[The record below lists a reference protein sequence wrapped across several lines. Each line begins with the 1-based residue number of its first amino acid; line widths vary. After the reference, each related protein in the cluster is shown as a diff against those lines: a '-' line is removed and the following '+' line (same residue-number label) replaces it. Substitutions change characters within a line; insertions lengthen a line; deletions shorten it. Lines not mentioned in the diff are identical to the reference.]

1 MYPKV
6 KAKNLSYKI
15 NEKKLFQNISFELF
29 PSRAIHIQGDNGSGK
44 TTLLKIISGLTRQVK
59 GDLELKLDK
68 SLCFLGHKN
77 ALKQYL
83 TVEKNLYLLDVMD
96 HPDLAKHLT
105 QFGLDKSFD
114 INLSSLSFGQQ
125 KKIALLRVFL
135 NDSDLL
141 ILDEPCVGLDHQS
154 QEYLCAFLNREL
166 TLGKSILFSSHISL
180 DINSEILNLNSKI

>member
-6 KAKNLSYKI
+6 KATNLSYKI

-29 PSRAIHIQGDNGSGK
+29 SGSAIHIQGDNGSGK
-44 TTLLKIISGLTRQVK
+44 TTLLKIICGLTRQVR
-59 GDLELKLDK
+59 GNLELKLDK
-68 SLCFLGHKN
+68 KVCFLGHKN

-83 TVEKNLYLLDVMD
+83 TVEKNLSLLGVND
-96 HPDLAKHLT
+96 HPNLSKHLI
-105 QFGLDKSFD
+105 QFGLNKSLD

-141 ILDEPCVGLDHQS
+141 VLDEPCVGLDQQS
-154 QEYLCAFLNREL
+154 QEYLCTFINNEL

-180 DINSEILNLNSKI
+180 DINSEVLNLSS

>member
-1 MYPKV
+1 MHLKV

-15 NEKKLFQNISFELF
+15 NEKKLFHDISFELF
-29 PSRAIHIQGDNGSGK
+29 SGKAIHVQGDNGSGK
-44 TTLLKIISGLTRQVK
+44 TTLLKIICGLTRQVK
-59 GDLELKLDK
+59 GNLELKLDK
-68 SLCFLGHKN
+68 KVCFLGHKN

-83 TVEKNLYLLDVMD
+83 TVEENLSLLGVND
-96 HPDLAKHLT
+96 HPDLSKHLI
-105 QFGLDKSFD
+105 QFGLNKSLD

-141 ILDEPCVGLDHQS
+141 VLDEPCVGLDQQS
-154 QEYLCAFLNREL
+154 QEYLCTFINNEL

-180 DINSEILNLNSKI
+180 DINSETLNLSS

>member
-6 KAKNLSYKI
+6 KATNLSYKI

-29 PSRAIHIQGDNGSGK
+29 SGSAIHIQGDNGSGK
-44 TTLLKIISGLTRQVK
+44 TTLLKIICGLTRQVK
-59 GDLELKLDK
+59 GNLELKLDK
-68 SLCFLGHKN
+68 KLCFLGHKN

-83 TVEKNLYLLDVMD
+83 TVEENLSLLGVND
-96 HPDLAKHLT
+96 HPNLSKHLI
-105 QFGLDKSFD
+105 QFGLNKSLD

-141 ILDEPCVGLDHQS
+141 VLDEPCVGLDQQS
-154 QEYLCAFLNREL
+154 QEYLCTFINNEL

-180 DINSEILNLNSKI
+180 DINSEALNLSS

>member
-1 MYPKV
+1 MHPKV

-15 NEKKLFQNISFELF
+15 NEKKLFHDISFELF
-29 PSRAIHIQGDNGSGK
+29 SGKAIHVQGDNGSGK
-44 TTLLKIISGLTRQVK
+44 TTLLKIICGLTNQVK

-68 SLCFLGHKN
+68 KICFLGHKN

-83 TVEKNLYLLDVMD
+83 TVEQNLSLLGVSD
-96 HPDLAKHLT
+96 HQDLNKHLI
-105 QFGLDKSFD
+105 QFGLNKSLD
-114 INLSSLSFGQQ
+114 VNLSNLSFGQQ

-141 ILDEPCVGLDHQS
+141 VLDEPCVGLDQQS
-154 QEYLCAFLNREL
+154 QKYLCSFINNEL

-180 DINSEILNLNSKI
+180 DITSEVLNLNK

>member
-6 KAKNLSYKI
+6 KATNLSYKI

-29 PSRAIHIQGDNGSGK
+29 SGSAIHIQGDNGSGK
-44 TTLLKIISGLTRQVK
+44 TTLLKIICGLTRQVR
-59 GDLELKLDK
+59 GNLELKLDK
-68 SLCFLGHKN
+68 ELCFLGHKN

-83 TVEKNLYLLDVMD
+83 TVEENLSLLGVND
-96 HPDLAKHLT
+96 HPDLSKHLI
-105 QFGLDKSFD
+105 QFGLNKSLD

-141 ILDEPCVGLDHQS
+141 VLDEPCVGLDQQS
-154 QEYLCAFLNREL
+154 QKYLCTFINNEL

-180 DINSEILNLNSKI
+180 DINSEVLNLSS

>member
-6 KAKNLSYKI
+6 TAKNLSYKI

-44 TTLLKIISGLTRQVK
+44 TTLLKIVSGLTRQVK
-59 GDLELKLDK
+59 GNLELKLDK

-141 ILDEPCVGLDHQS
+141 ILDEPCVGLDYQS
-154 QEYLCAFLNREL
+154 QEYLCTFLNNEL

-180 DINSEILNLNSKI
+180 DINSEILNLNR

>member
-6 KAKNLSYKI
+6 KATNLSYKI

-29 PSRAIHIQGDNGSGK
+29 SGSAIHIQGDNGSGK
-44 TTLLKIISGLTRQVK
+44 TTLLKIICGLTRQVR
-59 GDLELKLDK
+59 GDLELILDK
-68 SLCFLGHKN
+68 ELCFLGHKN

-83 TVEKNLYLLDVMD
+83 TVEENLSLLGVKD
-96 HPDLAKHLT
+96 HPNLSKHLI
-105 QFGLDKSFD
+105 QFGLNKSLD

-141 ILDEPCVGLDHQS
+141 VLDEPCVGLDQQS
-154 QEYLCAFLNREL
+154 QEYLCTFINNEL

-180 DINSEILNLNSKI
+180 DINSEALNLSSQI

>member
-15 NEKKLFQNISFELF
+15 NEKNLFQNISFELF
-29 PSRAIHIQGDNGSGK
+29 PSRAIHIQCDNGSGK

-83 TVEKNLYLLDVMD
+83 TVEKNLYLLDVMG
-96 HPDLAKHLT
+96 HPDLTKHLT
-105 QFGLDKSFD
+105 QFGLDRSLD
-114 INLSSLSFGQQ
+114 INLSNLSFGQQ
-125 KKIALLRVFL
+125 KKIALLRVF
-135 NDSDLL
+135 
-141 ILDEPCVGLDHQS
+141 
-154 QEYLCAFLNREL
+154 
-166 TLGKSILFSSHISL
+166 
-180 DINSEILNLNSKI
+180 

>member
-1 MYPKV
+1 MKRNYFKIFP
-6 KAKNLSYKI
+6 LSF
-15 NEKKLFQNISFELF
+15 FQAELF
-29 PSRAIHIQGDNGSGK
+29 IFKGDNGSGK

-83 TVEKNLYLLDVMD
+83 TVEKNLYLLDVMG
-96 HPDLAKHLT
+96 HPDLTKHLT
-105 QFGLDKSFD
+105 QFGLDRSLD
-114 INLSSLSFGQQ
+114 INLSNLSFGQQ

-154 QEYLCAFLNREL
+154 QEYLCTFLNNEL

-180 DINSEILNLNSKI
+180 DINSEILNLNR

>member
-6 KAKNLSYKI
+6 KATNLSYKI

-29 PSRAIHIQGDNGSGK
+29 SGSAIHIQGDNGSGK
-44 TTLLKIISGLTRQVK
+44 TTLLKIICGLTRQVR
-59 GDLELKLDK
+59 GDLELILDK
-68 SLCFLGHKN
+68 ELCFLGHKN

-83 TVEKNLYLLDVMD
+83 TVEENLSLLGVND
-96 HPDLAKHLT
+96 HPDLSKHLI
-105 QFGLDKSFD
+105 QFGLNKSLD

-141 ILDEPCVGLDHQS
+141 VLDEPCVGLDQQS
-154 QEYLCAFLNREL
+154 QEYLCTFINNEL

-180 DINSEILNLNSKI
+180 DINSEALNLSSQI